1 MTRKN
6 LSLIGVI
13 LVLFVLQ
20 SCQSKPEENLLKRY
34 FQAVSLND
42 MRAMSTMA
50 LEPVDLDVKSWEIV
64 SINEEK
70 IAPALLSELNK
81 MELMLQK
88 KVEESVMITLDA
100 EDELL
105 DAEYELERART
116 RAYKRAAQKEINEL
130 QAKYDDMNANYQ
142 QLKKDYNEAK
152 AVTAR
157 EEQITSF
164 SLGAGDITNIR
175 DSAGEVHFKEVE
187 VKVEGKS
194 DTKNYKIYLRKYDL
208 KDEILNVNRQGRWI
222 IVALEET
229 KLGPFPLTIEKRK
242 QIYHEHTMDPL
253 WALDDGS
260 DRVPKKLAEKYM
272 KKYNLTKSELA
283 EILFEGAEKYW

>member
-50 LEPVDLDVKSWEIV
+50 LEPVNLDVKSWEIV

-70 IAPALLSELNK
+70 IAPALLPELNK

-88 KVEESVMITLDA
+88 KVEESVIITLDA
-100 EDELL
+100 KDELL
-105 DAEYELERART
+105 GAEYELERTRT
-116 RAYKRAAQKEINEL
+116 RYKRSVQKEVNEL
-130 QAKYDDMNANYQ
+130 QAKYDERYANYL

-157 EEQITSF
+157 EEQICSF

-175 DSAGEVHFKEVE
+175 DLTGQVHFKEVE

-208 KDEILNVNRQGRWI
+208 KDEALNVNRRGRWI